1 LLYGLFVINIL
12 DLTVRGFWGYHL
24 FLILLYFLP
33 FLAVGLVVGF
43 EYWRLLLG
51 LGLLTSLMNDLFY
64 GFIGNA
70 LGWTHYQL
78 KQWMAW
84 QFGFYGTEV
93 KWYFNGGFF
102 KIPVSSLLMG
112 TSIYARIVAVYFL
125 LRGWWKKQG
134 VNKERNPF
142 Q

>member
-1 LLYGLFVINIL
+1 LRQVYSLLYGLFVINIL

-43 EYWRLLLG
+43 EHWKLPLG

-78 KQWMAW
+78 KQGVAW
-84 QFGFYGTEV
+84 SRVLRNRRQVVLQWRVLQDTREQPPDG
-93 KWYFNGGFF
+93 NQH
-102 KIPVSSLLMG
+102 L
-112 TSIYARIVAVYFL
+112 RQL
-125 LRGWWKKQG
+125 LR
-134 VNKERNPF
+134 F
-142 Q
+142 ISC